1 MSWINVSL
9 RGREQHCGTTPL
21 DKRADTLLAAAHMI
35 TRANA
40 VAHSLPGTL
49 ASVAVINSS
58 PQSINTLAGS
68 VQFTIDAR
76 ARDDEKLERL
86 VKALQEACNE
96 EASKSGVKLEKWDR
110 FWTAPETVFDEKIVG
125 FVRAAADENGYKW
138 REIQSGAGHD
148 S

>member
-21 DKRADTLLAAAHMI
+21 DKRADTLLAAANMI
-35 TRANA
+35 VRVNA
-40 VAHSLPGTL
+40 IARSLPGTL

-58 PQSINTLAGS
+58 PQAINTLAGS
-68 VQFTIDAR
+68 VHFTIDAR
-76 ARDDEKLERL
+76 ARDDHKLEAL
-86 VKALQEACNE
+86 VTALEEACNE
-96 EASKSGVKLEKWDR
+96 EGAKAGVKLEKWDR
-110 FWTAPETVFDEKIVG
+110 FWTAPETVFDEKIVS
-125 FVRAAADENGYKW
+125 FVKAAADEYGYAW